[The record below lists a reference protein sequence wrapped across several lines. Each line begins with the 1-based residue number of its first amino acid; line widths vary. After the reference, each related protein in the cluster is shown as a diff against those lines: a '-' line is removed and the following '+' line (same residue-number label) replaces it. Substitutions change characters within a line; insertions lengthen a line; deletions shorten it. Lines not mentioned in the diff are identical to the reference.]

1 MWNFRLKALFFV
13 GLGVLG
19 FVLGCGPTA
28 VPEQPKVEKKV
39 EKTAEV
45 VTWAIDDSNTIL
57 DSSGEVPVYRTKFQ
71 IPISDK
77 IELKIRLKGLVGLKI
92 GGRESLIVPME
103 GGKEIPEPWPIEG
116 PEAVEYGSSYSV
128 SYSREDLEYSK
139 KKCVAFS
146 NLVDGGSFLIRIIF
160 SDSFSAGRN
169 QVLILDV
176 PLKE

>member
-1 MWNFRLKALFFV
+1 MRNFRFKALLFV
-13 GLGVLG
+13 ELGFLA

-28 VPEQPKVEKKV
+28 VPEQPKVGKKA

-45 VTWAIDDSNTIL
+45 VTWGIDDSNTVL

-71 IPISDK
+71 VPVSDK
-77 IELKIRLKGLVGLKI
+77 VELKISLKGLESLKI

-116 PEAVEYGSSYSV
+116 PEAVKTSSLYSV
-128 SYSREDLEYSK
+128 SYSREDLEYRK

-146 NLVDGGSFLIRIIF
+146 NLDGGGSFLIRIIF
-160 SDSFSAGRN
+160 SDTDSVRRVGL
-169 QVLILDV
+169 LIV
-176 PLKE
+176 EIMLK